1 MQAVK
6 SLSVKTF
13 FIGVV
18 LVLMALVGFMQPARA
33 FEQKPDGSMV
43 LLPQE
48 KALLEQCA
56 ARGGSGCFIVTGELV
71 NAYAQRVAEAAVSEL
86 QAEVAARFEAAVKAE
101 AKQVCKRTI

>member
-6 SLSVKTF
+6 SLSAKALS
-13 FIGVV
+13 IGVV
-18 LVLMALVGFMQPARA
+18 IVLMALAGFMQPAHG
-33 FEQKPDGSMV
+33 FELNPDGSMV

-71 NAYAQRVAEAAVSEL
+71 NAYAQRVAEAGASS
-86 QAEVAARFEAAVKAE
+86 
-101 AKQVCKRTI
+101 